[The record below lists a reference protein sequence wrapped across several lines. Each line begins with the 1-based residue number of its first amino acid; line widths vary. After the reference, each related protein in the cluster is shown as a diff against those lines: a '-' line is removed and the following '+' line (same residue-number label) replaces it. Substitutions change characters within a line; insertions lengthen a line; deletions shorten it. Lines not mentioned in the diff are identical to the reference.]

1 MGDIENK
8 IKSLNIVLPEPKAP
22 VGAYVATKIVG
33 KLLFISGQVS
43 IDNNSKLITGK
54 VGKELS
60 NDDGYKA
67 AERCGLSIVA
77 HVKNACGGD
86 LDKVKS
92 CVKLTGYVNSTND
105 FKDQPK
111 IINGASDIIAKIFE
125 EKGEHT
131 RAAVSVNSLPLGVAI
146 EVDAIFEL
154 N

>member
-86 LDKVKS
+86 LNKVKS